1 MLQDQTLAVVQE
13 IFQAI
18 FMQDN
23 PYTLSELRTKF
34 ASSLQLPELV
44 PDSTTGEPT
53 YSILPS
59 AAQYITCANSEKR
72 SDTNGWILTDKSPT
86 SDIDQLEKIW
96 HDINS
101 ITTERVFN
109 SENVHASDPIYNC
122 TNIYSSTNCGDSHYL
137 IYCSGT
143 FRSRYALASKRSDTL
158 NYCINVD
165 DSNSCTNSYQ
175 VICSSKISNS
185 LFIQDCGN
193 LHECIW
199 CSHIANQ
206 EYCIAN
212 IQFSQSEYYELKPKI
227 IDRILR
233 DI

>member
-44 PDSTTGEPT
+44 TDSTTGEPT
-53 YSILPS
+53 YSILPG

-175 VICSSKISNS
+175 VTHFLSKIVAIYMNVFGAAISRIRNTALQTSNLAS
-185 LFIQDCGN
+185 QNIT
-193 LHECIW
+193 
-199 CSHIANQ
+199 SSSPKSSIASCVI
-206 EYCIAN
+206 YN
-212 IQFSQSEYYELKPKI
+212 I
-227 IDRILR
+227 
-233 DI
+233 